1 MIGTLYEMLI
11 KITIATTKIFLSDFN
26 ARNKNQNCVD
36 IDSNNKRFENIVE
49 VNNLYLHNTNFNTH
63 IIVYCGQKSNLDLIF
78 FNFSYLDKLNK
89 KV

>member
-1 MIGTLYEMLI
+1 M
-11 KITIATTKIFLSDFN
+11 
-26 ARNKNQNCVD
+26 
-36 IDSNNKRFENIVE
+36 E